1 MSGLKKQTIRQTVF
15 RMFESLRGR
24 QFFPFLVDVPFDI
37 LAAEAP
43 LVAVLVPLDR
53 PSSGEIVD
61 GIGAHV
67 QKNGEVTR
75 FEDVGKLFQSAEPSK
90 TPF

>member
-1 MSGLKKQTIRQTVF
+1 
-15 RMFESLRGR
+15 MFESLRGR

-43 LVAVLVPLDR
+43 LVSVLVPLDR
-53 PSSGEIVD
+53 PLSGEIVD

-67 QKNGEVTR
+67 QENSEVTR
-75 FEDVGKLFQSAEPSK
+75 FQNVGKVIQSAEPFK

>member
-1 MSGLKKQTIRQTVF
+1 MVE
-15 RMFESLRGR
+15 ESPLGCR
-24 QFFPFLVDVPFDI
+24 FFPFLVDVPFDI

-53 PSSGEIVD
+53 PFSGEIVD

-67 QKNGEVTR
+67 QENGEVTR
-75 FEDVGKLFQSAEPSK
+75 FQDVGKVIQSVKPFR